1 MFPTIEAMKISVA
14 QTRPVKGNIQQNIDN
29 HLRFIKQAITKKAD
43 MIVFPELSLTGYE
56 PELAKELASTQDDE
70 RLDIFQT
77 ISDNNQLTI
86 GVGLPTR
93 ENDHLFVSMII
104 FQPGKERLTYSKQ
117 HLYPTEVDVFRPGQN
132 RIYLD
137 IDGVNVV
144 APTICYELS
153 IPEHSESAHANHANV
168 YIASVMNSVS
178 GVDNDLRKLS
188 EIARKYHMNTFMA
201 NYVGQSYGYECAG
214 KTSVWNTKGDLVGQ
228 LNQRDE
234 GLLIYNTETEEV
246 TEITLAW

>member
-1 MFPTIEAMKISVA
+1 MKISVA

-29 HLRFIKQAITKKAD
+29 HLRFIEQAITKKAD

-77 ISDNNQLTI
+77 ISDDNQLTI

-117 HLYPTEVDVFRPGQN
+117 HLYPTEVDVFTPGQN

-178 GVDNDLRKLS
+178 GVDADLHKLS
-188 EIARKYHMNTFMA
+188 EIARKYRMNTFMA
-201 NYVGQSYGYECAG
+201 NYVGQSGGYECAG
-214 KTSVWNTKGDLVGQ
+214 KTSAWNTKGDLVGQ

-246 TEITLAW
+246 TEITLA

>member
-1 MFPTIEAMKISVA
+1 MKISVA
-14 QTRPVKGNIQQNIDN
+14 QTRPVKGNIRQNIDN
-29 HLRFIKQAITKKAD
+29 HVKFIHQAISRGID

-70 RLDIFQT
+70 RLDIFQR

-86 GVGLPTR
+86 GIGLPTR
-93 ENDHLFVSMII
+93 ENDQLFVSMII

-117 HLYPTEVDVFRPGQN
+117 HLYPTEVDVFTPGQN

-188 EIARKYHMNTFMA
+188 EIARKYNMNTFMA

-246 TEITLAW
+246 TEITLA

>member
-1 MFPTIEAMKISVA
+1 MKISVA
-14 QTRPVKGNIQQNIDN
+14 QTRPVKGDIQQNINN
-29 HLRFIKQAITKKAD
+29 HLQFIEQALSQKAD
-43 MIVFPELSLTGYE
+43 IIVFPELSLTGYE
-56 PELAKELASTQDDE
+56 PELAKDLASTQEDE
-70 RLDIFQT
+70 RLDVFQS

-93 ENDHLFVSMII
+93 ENEQLFVSMII

-117 HLYPTEVDVFRPGQN
+117 HLFQSEVDVFTPGQD

-153 IPEHSESAHANHANV
+153 VPEHSENAHANHANV

-178 GVDNDLRKLS
+178 GVDNDLHKLS
-188 EIARKYHMNTFMA
+188 TIASKYHMNTFMA
-201 NYVGQSYGYECAG
+201 NYVGPSGGYDCAG
-214 KTSVWNTKGDLVGQ
+214 KTSVWNTKGELVGQ
-228 LNQRDE
+228 LNQNDE
-234 GLLIYNTETEEV
+234 GLLLFNTETEEV
-246 TEITLAW
+246 TEITLV